1 MKLPDMPFTL
11 FDRTN
16 MAAEECPGEHGTSRE
31 RRLDLDGLRVRVIDY
46 GPGYVADH
54 WCDRGHVLYVLS
66 GEMTVVLKDG
76 RETRLTP
83 GMGFCV
89 SDFGDAAHL
98 VRTQAGCQAFI
109 VD

>member
-1 MKLPDMPFTL
+1 MKLPPMTFTAL
-11 FDRTN
+11 DWT
-16 MAAEECPGEHGTSRE
+16 ALPPLEVPGEQSVAQE
-31 RRLDLDGLRVRVIDY
+31 RSFEQGGLRVRLVDY
-46 GPGYVADH
+46 QPGYIADH

-76 RETRLTP
+76 RDTRLTP

-89 SDFGDAAHL
+89 SDFGDAAHA
-98 VRTQAGCQAFI
+98 VHSETGCRAFI

>member
-1 MKLPDMPFTL
+1 MKLPPMTFTPL
-11 FDRTN
+11 DWASLRSQ
-16 MAAEECPGEHGTSRE
+16 EIPGEQGTAQE
-31 RRLDLDGLRVRVIDY
+31 RSFEQAGLRVRLVDY
-46 GPGYVADH
+46 GPSYVADH

-76 RETRLTP
+76 RNTRLTP

-89 SDFGDAAHL
+89 SDFGDSAHA
-98 VRTQAGCQAFI
+98 VRSETGCRAFI